1 MTYEYLCTA
10 CAHEWEAE
18 QRISEAP
25 LTDCPACGAA
35 TAKRQISAGAGFIL
49 KGSGWYADGYA
60 SSKGGGKAET
70 KTETKTETKSD
81 SKPAADPSTATK
93 SDKPSKTDKGQQA
106 A

>member
-10 CAHEWEAE
+10 CAHQWEAE

-35 TAKRQISAGAGFIL
+35 AAKRQISAGAGFIL

-60 SSKGGGKAET
+60 SSGKSTSSSESKSESKPAS
-70 KTETKTETKSD
+70 KPETKSE
-81 SKPAADPSTATK
+81 SKPAADTK
-93 SDKPSKTDKGQQA
+93 SAPKSDKGQQA

>member
-1 MTYEYLCTA
+1 MTYEYICAA
-10 CAHEWEAE
+10 CAHQWEAE

-35 TAKRQISAGAGFIL
+35 AAKRQISAGAGFIL

-60 SSKGGGKAET
+60 SSSKSKATSESKAES
-70 KTETKTETKSD
+70 KPETKSD
-81 SKPAADPSTATK
+81 SKPADAGGTTK
-93 SDKPSKTDKGQQA
+93 SAPKSDKGQQA